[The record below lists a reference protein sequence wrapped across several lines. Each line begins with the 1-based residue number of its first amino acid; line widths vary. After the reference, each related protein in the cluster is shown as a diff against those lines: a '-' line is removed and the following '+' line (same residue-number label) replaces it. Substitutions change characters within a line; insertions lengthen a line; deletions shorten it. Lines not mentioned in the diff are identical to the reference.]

1 MKTKLFSLLVVTAG
15 LLALGARA
23 QVATPSS
30 LAPAVDVVST
40 PQANQIVYAPRLPST
55 TELTNVAAAQGLSID
70 KIVQTASQMTVVYRS
85 ANGQTNTVAYMLLP
99 VAGSTTANEVPAA
112 PVAAYNGAVVGTT
125 TQTVIAAPSPAPQ
138 VVYATP
144 APAYYYDP
152 FYYPAYY
159 SYPWYS
165 PVSVSIGWGFGY
177 YGGHYHGGGY
187 HGGGGFHGGHH

>member
-99 VAGSTTANEVPAA
+99 AGGSTAASEVPAPSAA
-112 PVAAYNGAVVGTT
+112 PSGAVMGTT
-125 TQTVIAAPSPAPQ
+125 TQTVIAAPSSPAPQ
-138 VVYATP
+138 VVYVTPSP

-159 SYPWYS
+159 GYPWYS
-165 PVSVSIGWGFGY
+165 PVSVGIGFGF
-177 YGGHYHGGGY
+177 YGGHYHGGY
-187 HGGGGFHGGHH
+187 HGGGYHGHH

>member
-1 MKTKLFSLLVVTAG
+1 MKTKLFSLLVIPAG
-15 LLALGARA
+15 LLALGAQA
-23 QVATPSS
+23 QVAAPSS
-30 LAPAVDVVST
+30 PAPAVDVVST

-70 KIVQTASQMTVVYRS
+70 KIIQTASQMTVVYRS
-85 ANGQTNTVAYMLLP
+85 ANGQTNTVAYLLLP
-99 VAGSTTANEVPAA
+99 AAGSTAANEVPAPSA
-112 PVAAYNGAVVGTT
+112 VPSGAVMGTT

-144 APAYYYDP
+144 APIYYYDP

-177 YGGHYHGGGY
+177 HGGY

>member
-15 LLALGARA
+15 LLALGAQA
-23 QVATPSS
+23 QVATPSTP
-30 LAPAVDVVST
+30 APAIDVVST
-40 PQANQIVYAPRLPST
+40 PPANQIVYAPRLPST

-70 KIVQTASQMTVVYRS
+70 KIIQTVSQMTVVYRS

-99 VAGSTTANEVPAA
+99 VAGSTAANQVPAPSAA
-112 PVAAYNGAVVGTT
+112 PGGAIMGTT
-125 TQTVIAAPSPAPQ
+125 TQTVIAVPSPAPQ

-144 APAYYYDP
+144 APAPVYYYDP

-159 SYPWYS
+159 GYPWYS

-177 YGGHYHGGGY
+177 YGGHYHGGGDY
-187 HGGGGFHGGHH
+187 HGGYHGGHH